1 MSAIDIERM
10 LRDAMGL
17 DATTI
22 GRDAVAVAVRRRQ
35 EQCRIPDTDAYT
47 LRLLESPQE
56 LQSLIEAVVVPETW
70 FFRHEEAFHALA
82 EWVHTVWMPAH
93 PAGVLRVLSVPC
105 STGEEPYSIA
115 MTLLDIGFPADK
127 FVLDAVDISRINL
140 DHASRG
146 VYRSYSF
153 RSRDVSFRDKHFSAD
168 QAAYRLSPR
177 VRERVNFRWGNLQS
191 ADFMM
196 GEQPYDIVFCRNV
209 LIYFDGEKQHNAV
222 GALKRLLSPSGLL
235 FVGPAEGF
243 LAIDCG
249 FQPLKHRTSFGF
261 HRHKGQPAAKP
272 EFKPRLPLPPVKK
285 IQQPAKPVARPPA
298 LTAPVI
304 APPALTAPVIAPPP
318 VPRDPAAELAKARRC
333 ADAGELSA
341 AKSLCEEL
349 LQGPDVAADA
359 YTLLGILEEATGD
372 MHSAEESYK
381 RAIYLEPAHEEALAH
396 LALVMDRKGDNAAAK
411 RLRERM
417 KRAGE
422 RGMGVPK

>member
-1 MSAIDIERM
+1 MSAINIERM

-22 GRDAVAVAVRRRQ
+22 GRDAVAQAVRRRR

-70 FFRHEEAFHALA
+70 FFRHEEAFQALA
-82 EWVHTVWMPAH
+82 DWLRMEWLPAH
-93 PAGVLRVLSVPC
+93 PAGVLRLLSVPC

-127 FVLDAVDISRINL
+127 FVLDAIDISRLNL
-140 DHASRG
+140 EHAGRG

-153 RSRDVSFRDKHFSAD
+153 RSRDVSFRERHFSAD
-168 QAAYRLSPR
+168 QSTYRLDSR
-177 VRERVNFRWGNLQS
+177 VRDRVNFRWGNLQS

-196 GEQPYDIVFCRNV
+196 AEEPYDIIFCRNV
-209 LIYFDGEKQHNAV
+209 LIYFDVEKQHNAV
-222 GALKRLLSPSGLL
+222 SALKRLLSPVGLL

-243 LAIDCG
+243 LAIDSG

-261 HRHKGQPAAKP
+261 HRHRGQAATKP
-272 EFKPRLPLPPVKK
+272 ELKLRLPLPPIKK
-285 IQQPAKPVARPPA
+285 IQQPLKPTAKPPA
-298 LTAPVI
+298 PAAPTI
-304 APPALTAPVIAPPP
+304 AAPPP
-318 VPRDPAAELAKARRC
+318 VPRDPAAELAKARHH
-333 ADAGELSA
+333 ADAGELNA
-341 AKSLCEEL
+341 AKSICEAL
-349 LQGPDVAADA
+349 LQGSDGSADV
-359 YTLLGILEEATGD
+359 YTLLGIVEEATGS
-372 MHSAEESYK
+372 MQSAEENYK
-381 RAIYLEPAHEEALAH
+381 RAIYLQPAHEEALAH
-396 LALVMDRKGDNAAAK
+396 LALVMDRKGDTAAAK

-422 RGMGVPK
+422 RSMQGVRQ